1 MLTSITQHIVGMMPE
16 NNYMNLIKLCVG
28 AESFEDQDRW
38 IKTRMATGGP
48 DYRPSHV
55 TRMWPKQEA
64 AILNGGSLYWVVKGA
79 IQARQKII
87 RLDEVI
93 GHDGIRRCGIILE
106 PDLIRTN
113 TAIRRPFQGWRY
125 LKPEDAPADLP
136 KSRAADDT
144 LPKDLAIA
152 LADIGLR

>member
-1 MLTSITQHIVGMMPE
+1 MPE
-16 NNYMNLIKLCVG
+16 KLYMNLIKLCVG
-28 AESFEDQDRW
+28 AESYEDQANR
-38 IKTRMATGGP
+38 IAQRVAAGGP
-48 DYRPSHV
+48 DYLPSHV

-64 AILNGGSLYWVVKGA
+64 DILKGGSLYWVIRGA

-93 GHDGIRRCGIILE
+93 GQDGIRRCAIIME
-106 PDLIRTN
+106 PELIRTN

-125 LKPEDAPADLP
+125 LKPYDAPTDLP
-136 KSRAADDT
+136 QSRTADDT
-144 LPKDLAIA
+144 LPKELALA

>member
-1 MLTSITQHIVGMMPE
+1 MPKQHI
-16 NNYMNLIKLCVG
+16 NLIKLCVG
-28 AESFEDQDRW
+28 AESFEDQANW
-38 IKTRMATGGP
+38 IAHRMAAGGA
-48 DYRPSHV
+48 DYLSTHV

-64 AILNGGSLYWVVKGA
+64 AILNGGSLYWVIKGA
-79 IQARQKII
+79 IQARQKIV

-93 GHDGIRRCGIILE
+93 GHDGVRRCAIVME
-106 PDLIRTN
+106 PELIRTN

-136 KSRAADDT
+136 QSRSADDT
-144 LPKDLAIA
+144 LPKELALA

>member
-1 MLTSITQHIVGMMPE
+1 MPKEHI
-16 NNYMNLIKLCVG
+16 NLLKLCVG
-28 AESFEDQDRW
+28 AESFEDQAAW
-38 IKTRMATGGP
+38 IKTRVTAGGA
-48 DYRPSHV
+48 DYRPTHV

-64 AILNGGSLYWVVKGA
+64 AILNGGSLYWVIKGA
-79 IQARQKII
+79 IQARQKIL

-93 GHDGIRRCGIILE
+93 GHDGIRRCAIVME
-106 PDLIRTN
+106 PELIRTN

-136 KSRAADDT
+136 KSRVADDA
-144 LPKDLAIA
+144 LPRDLALA

>member
-1 MLTSITQHIVGMMPE
+1 MSKST
-16 NNYMNLIKLCVG
+16 YMNLIKLCVG
-28 AESFEDQDRW
+28 ADSFEDQARW
-38 IKTRMATGGP
+38 IAQRKAAGGP
-48 DYRPSHV
+48 NYLSSHV

-64 AILNGGSLYWVVKGA
+64 EILKGGSLYWVIKGA
-79 IQARQKII
+79 IQARQKIV

-93 GHDGIRRCGIILE
+93 GQDGIRRCAIVME
-106 PDLIRTN
+106 PELIRTN

-136 KSRAADDT
+136 KSRVKDDA
-144 LPKDLAIA
+144 LPKDLALA

>member
-1 MLTSITQHIVGMMPE
+1 MSK

-28 AESFEDQDRW
+28 VESFEEQDSW
-38 IKTRMATGGP
+38 IKTRVATGGP
-48 DYRPSHV
+48 DYLSSHV

-64 AILNGGSLYWVVKGA
+64 ELLKGGSLYWVIKGA
-79 IQARQKII
+79 IQARQEII

-93 GHDGIRRCGIILE
+93 GPDGIRRCAIIMAPE
-106 PDLIRTN
+106 LIRTN
-113 TAIRRPFQGWRY
+113 NATRRPFQGWRY

-136 KSRAADDT
+136 KSRAQDDA
-144 LPKDLAIA
+144 LPKDLALA